1 MSFYDA
7 IRIGASGAADY
18 EVERSLR
25 FNTTD
30 QTEVTNSSL
39 GTSPTSRRIST
50 VSVWTKRSDLSSG
63 LITYGYSGGG
73 GSQSNAGLRFVNS
86 NTNLGIENAVNN
98 SQAWQLVTTRVF
110 RDFSAWYHIV
120 VAIDTTQSTASD
132 RVKVYINGV
141 QETSFSTANYPSQN
155 YDNLWLYSNARIGAS
170 DDNGSY
176 YAGWNG
182 YIAEYNAID
191 GQALTPASFGETDA
205 TTGQWMP
212 KKYTGSYGTNGHYL
226 NFSDNSGTTATTLG
240 KDYSGNGKNF
250 TPSNFSVAA
259 GDGNDSKTDT
269 PTLNKATLN
278 PLTGF
283 TYNAT
288 LSEGNLKMSGSSGFK
303 EISTIAFAGTSKFYY
318 EVVNTSRNGWQLV
331 GIFVGQPNN
340 PSNGLTNTAVWGFAS
355 TQATYFGGSYTSTSD
370 VPSWTNNDV
379 MGIKYENGSLKLYKN
394 GTLQTA
400 TTSSVPTGDIVFAYI
415 VNDNQSAAAFARFS
429 SNDWTQDSAAG
440 VDATWE
446 LSSANLPDPTIKLPD
461 KHFDT
466 LIWTGTGSSNAI
478 TGLNFQPDFL
488 WAKSRSQGY
497 HHTLIDSARGT
508 NKQLWADR
516 NNEEQTDTSFL
527 TSFNSNGVTL
537 GDNSSGTGA
546 TNTNGHTYVG
556 WNWDAGETDGKT
568 YTVTVVSDS
577 GNKYRFDGFGTSAVT
592 LDLAEGGTYIFNYPS
607 AHPLKFSTTA
617 DGTHGGGSEY
627 TTGVT
632 HNSST
637 QVTIVVAASA
647 PTLYYYCSSHSGMGG
662 QVNTNSTLG
671 SSNFD
676 GTIQNTVK
684 ANATA
689 GFSIV
694 TWTGTGSAA
703 TIGHGLGVAPKWLVV
718 KLRSGSQDWFVNN
731 GMILNDLGKYY
742 KLNSSG
748 SSNASDTN
756 VFPNT
761 APTSTVFS
769 VGTDSAVNASGS
781 TYIAYVFSEVEGYS
795 KFTTYTGNGSTDGTF
810 VYTGFTPTFMIQ
822 RKSSDENWHMMDTTR
837 DPLNPNT
844 LGIDPNLANAEAN
857 DSNLSID
864 FLSNGFKLRTSHATA
879 NGSGTKYIL
888 LAFAESPFKNAR
900 AR

>member
-446 LSSANLPDPTIKLPD
+446 LSSANLPDPTIALPTD
-461 KHFDT
+461 HFDT
-466 LIWTGTGSSNAI
+466 LLYTGNTGSQNI
-478 TGLNFQPDFL
+478 TGLDFDPDWV
-488 WAKSRSQGY
+488 WAKSRSTTGY
-497 HHTLIDSARGT
+497 HHEFYDTLRGD
-508 NKQLWADR
+508 NLRIFSSQN
-516 NNEEQTDTSFL
+516 NNELTGYLQFGQTGGFSL
-527 TSFNSNGVTL
+527 TAGGGINI
-537 GDNSSGTGA
+537 SGQNLVA
-546 TNTNGHTYVG
+546 WC
-556 WNWDAGETDGKT
+556 WNAGGS
-568 YTVTVVSDS
+568 TVT
-577 GNKYRFDGFGTSAVT
+577 NNNGT
-592 LDLAEGGTYIFNYPS
+592 I
-607 AHPLKFSTTA
+607 
-617 DGTHGGGSEY
+617 
-627 TTGVT
+627 
-632 HNSST
+632 ST
-637 QVTIVVAASA
+637 QVRA
-647 PTLYYYCSSHSGMGG
+647 
-662 QVNTNSTLG
+662 NT
-671 SSNFD
+671 
-676 GTIQNTVK
+676 
-684 ANATA
+684 TA
-689 GFSIV
+689 GFSVV
-694 TWTGTGSAA
+694 TYTGNGSTSA
-703 TIGHGLGVAPKWLVV
+703 TIGHGLGVSPDLIYIKNRSSSVDWVVMHSSNPSYDGGNYKHQPLKLNTNDALVSI
-718 KLRSGSQDWFVNN
+718 LGIFSTPNSSTQSISDGQTSSGNRPLTNTSGSNYVAYFF
-731 GMILNDLGKYY
+731 
-742 KLNSSG
+742 SSV
-748 SSNASDTN
+748 A
-756 VFPNT
+756 
-761 APTSTVFS
+761 
-769 VGTDSAVNASGS
+769 
-781 TYIAYVFSEVEGYS
+781 GYS
-795 KFTTYTGNGSTDGTF
+795 KAGSYTGNGSTDGTF
-810 VYTGFTPTFMIQ
+810 VYTGFRPAYIILKRTNSAAAWIVHDNKRAGYNGDNDYLQPDDSTADSDG
-822 RKSSDENWHMMDTTR
+822 SSG
-837 DPLNPNT
+837 T
-844 LGIDPNLANAEAN
+844 LDI
-857 DSNLSID
+857 
-864 FLSNGFKLRTSHATA
+864 LSNGFKLKMTA
-879 NGSGTKYIL
+879 GTHNGSGDTYIYF
-888 LAFAESPFKNAR
+888 AIAESTYKYAR

>member
-340 PSNGLTNTAVWGFAS
+340 PSNALTNTAVWGFAS

-400 TTSSVPTGDIVFAYI
+400 TTSSVPTGDIVSAYI
-415 VNDNQSAAAFARFS
+415 ANDNQSAAAFARFS

-446 LSSANLPDPTIKLPD
+446 LSSANLPDPTILLPN

-466 LIWTGTGSSNAI
+466 VLYSGNASSQTISIPEFTPDWVWIKKRSGGSNRSHQLYDQVRGA
-478 TGLNFQPDFL
+478 TKLLHSDD
-488 WAKSRSQGY
+488 SQG
-497 HHTLIDSARGT
+497 
-508 NKQLWADR
+508 
-516 NNEEQTDTSFL
+516 EQTASNGL
-527 TSFNSNGVTL
+527 TSFGTKNFAVGSDDGING
-537 GDNSSGTGA
+537 SGGA
-546 TNTNGHTYVG
+546 YVG
-556 WNWDAGETDGKT
+556 WNWNAGGSTVTNTDG
-568 YTVTVVSDS
+568 SL
-577 GNKYRFDGFGTSAVT
+577 SA
-592 LDLAEGGTYIFNYPS
+592 
-607 AHPLKFSTTA
+607 
-617 DGTHGGGSEY
+617 
-627 TTGVT
+627 
-632 HNSST
+632 
-637 QVTIVVAASA
+637 QVRA
-647 PTLYYYCSSHSGMGG
+647 
-662 QVNTNSTLG
+662 NT
-671 SSNFD
+671 
-676 GTIQNTVK
+676 
-684 ANATA
+684 TA
-689 GFSIV
+689 GFSI
-694 TWTGTGSAA
+694 GTYTAQSSGSA
-703 TIGHGLGVAPKWLVV
+703 TVGHGLGVAPDVV
-718 KLRSGSQDWFVNN
+718 ITKSRTSASNWYSYHQAIGQDGW
-731 GMILNDLGKYY
+731 ILLDTDGAATTG
-742 KLNSSG
+742 NSAVW
-748 SSNASDTN
+748 N
-756 VFPNT
+756 P
-761 APTSTVFS
+761 APTSSVFTYGS
-769 VGTDSAVNASGS
+769 GLVNQGDIVFYA
-781 TYIAYVFSEVEGYS
+781 FSEVAGYS
-795 KFTTYTGNGSTDGTF
+795 KFGSYTGNGNADGTF
-810 VYTGFTPTFMIQ
+810 VFTGFRPAYILLKRTNSAAAWVVHDDKRAGYNGDNDYLHPDNNQ
-822 RKSSDENWHMMDTTR
+822 SESDGSSGT
-837 DPLNPNT
+837 
-844 LGIDPNLANAEAN
+844 IDL
-857 DSNLSID
+857 
-864 FLSNGFKLRTSHATA
+864 LSNGFKLRMTA
-879 NGSGTKYIL
+879 GTHNGSGDTFIY
-888 LAFAESPFKNAR
+888 LAFAEAPFKYAR